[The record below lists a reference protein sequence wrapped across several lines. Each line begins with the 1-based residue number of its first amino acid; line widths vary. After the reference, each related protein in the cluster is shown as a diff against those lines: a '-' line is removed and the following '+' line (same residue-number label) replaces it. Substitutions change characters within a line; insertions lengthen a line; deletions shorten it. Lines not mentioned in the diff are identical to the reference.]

1 MGYFFL
7 SEYTKQF
14 LCSIIVINYISLLYL
29 SFSVLV
35 ESGTV
40 ISFVGFINSGYCNIY
55 RNVVGLMSLRLNK
68 MVSFNL
74 FVDLIINYSSG

>member
-1 MGYFFL
+1 M
-7 SEYTKQF
+7 
-14 LCSIIVINYISLLYL
+14 
-29 SFSVLV
+29 LV